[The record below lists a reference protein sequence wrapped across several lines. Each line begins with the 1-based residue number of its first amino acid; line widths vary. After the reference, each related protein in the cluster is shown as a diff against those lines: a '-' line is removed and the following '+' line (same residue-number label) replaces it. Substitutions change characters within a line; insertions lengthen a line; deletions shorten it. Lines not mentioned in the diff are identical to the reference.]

1 MINPVPVYKYVK
13 ANPLIKLNVNDRVYV
28 VNGFTFLSNQYGVT
42 RKDCL
47 RDINFEDLAKIG
59 LFEKTIT
66 NFNISN
72 YSKGDLIVLSDNKD
86 KAREVSASNPTKNR
100 VVEITKEPTVVIP
113 RKGYGK
119 APLRFIQE
127 MEVKDVNSGKM
138 EIVNTDDV
146 VSDTRKYWFLNSK
159 GQVSCTYY
167 WMNPV
172 ADLYR
177 SKTNN
182 IYYSNK
188 DAVSVLQTIEYNIN
202 NDAAVLSGGDT
213 MLGKAMMVDNLV
225 EKYMLYGRN
234 SMYDNWCCNS
244 CICKLCSTRK
254 VPGKIYLRILFYLCN
269 DLCNIKI

>member
-13 ANPLIKLNVNDRVYV
+13 ANPLIKLNVNDKVYV
-28 VNGFTFLSNQYGVT
+28 VNGITFLSNQYGVT

-47 RDINFEDLAKIG
+47 KDINFEDLVKIG
-59 LFEKTIT
+59 LFNKTIT

-113 RKGYGK
+113 QKGYGK
-119 APLRFIQE
+119 SPLRFIQE
-127 MEVKDVNSGKM
+127 MEVKDVNNRKI
-138 EIVNTDDV
+138 EIVNTDYI

-167 WMNPV
+167 WLNPV

-182 IYYSNK
+182 IYYSHNH
-188 DAVSVLQTIEYNIN
+188 AVSALQTIEYNIN
-202 NDAAVLSGGDT
+202 NDAAVLSGGDA
-213 MLGKAMMVDNLV
+213 MLGKSMMIDNLV
-225 EKYMLYGRN
+225 EK
-234 SMYDNWCCNS
+234 
-244 CICKLCSTRK
+244 
-254 VPGKIYLRILFYLCN
+254 
-269 DLCNIKI
+269 

>member
-1 MINPVPVYKYVK
+1 MINPVHVYKYVK
-13 ANPLIKLNVNDRVYV
+13 ANPLIKLNVNDRVYM
-28 VNGFTFLSNQYGVT
+28 VNGIAFLSNQYGVT

-47 RDINFEDLAKIG
+47 RDINFEDLTKIG

-66 NFNISN
+66 NFNMSN

-100 VVEITKEPTVVIP
+100 VVEITKEPTVIIP

-182 IYYSNK
+182 IYHSHK
-188 DAVSVLQTIEYNIN
+188 DAVSALQTIEYNIN

-213 MLGKAMMVDNLV
+213 MLGKSMMVDNLV
-225 EKYMLYGRN
+225 EK
-234 SMYDNWCCNS
+234 
-244 CICKLCSTRK
+244 
-254 VPGKIYLRILFYLCN
+254 
-269 DLCNIKI
+269 

>member
-1 MINPVPVYKYVK
+1 MVNQVYVYKYVK

-47 RDINFEDLAKIG
+47 RDINFEDLTKIG
-59 LFEKTIT
+59 LFEKTIN
-66 NFNISN
+66 NFNMSN

-100 VVEITKEPTVVIP
+100 VVEITKEPTIVIP

-127 MEVKDVNSGKM
+127 MEVRDVSNGKM
-138 EIVNTDDV
+138 EIVNTDDIV
-146 VSDTRKYWFLNSK
+146 GDTRKYWFLNSK

-188 DAVSVLQTIEYNIN
+188 DAASALQAIEYNIN

-225 EKYMLYGRN
+225 EK
-234 SMYDNWCCNS
+234 
-244 CICKLCSTRK
+244 
-254 VPGKIYLRILFYLCN
+254 
-269 DLCNIKI
+269 

>member
-13 ANPLIKLNVNDRVYV
+13 ANPLIKLNVNDKVYI

-47 RDINFEDLAKIG
+47 RDINFEDLTKIG
-59 LFEKTIT
+59 LFDKTIT

-100 VVEITKEPTVVIP
+100 IVEIIKEPTVVIP
-113 RKGYGK
+113 RNVYSKS
-119 APLRFIQE
+119 PLRFIQE
-127 MEVKDVNSGKM
+127 MEVRDVNNGKM
-138 EIVNTDDV
+138 EIVNTDDIV
-146 VSDTRKYWFLNSK
+146 CDTRKYWFINSK

-167 WMNPV
+167 WLNPV

-182 IYYSNK
+182 IYYSHNH
-188 DAVSVLQTIEYNIN
+188 AVIALQTIEYNIN
-202 NDAAVLSGGDT
+202 NDAAVISGGDT
-213 MLGKAMMVDNLV
+213 MMGKAMMIDNLV
-225 EKYMLYGRN
+225 EK
-234 SMYDNWCCNS
+234 
-244 CICKLCSTRK
+244 
-254 VPGKIYLRILFYLCN
+254 
-269 DLCNIKI
+269 

>member
-1 MINPVPVYKYVK
+1 MINKVPVYKYVK
-13 ANPLIKLNVNDRVYV
+13 ANPLIKLNVNDKVYV

-47 RDINFEDLAKIG
+47 KDINFEDLAKIG

-100 VVEITKEPTVVIP
+100 VVEITKEPTIVIP

-127 MEVKDVNSGKM
+127 MEVRDVNTGKM
-138 EIVNTDDV
+138 EIVNTDDI
-146 VSDTRKYWFLNSK
+146 VSDTRKYWFMNSK
-159 GQVSCTYY
+159 GQISCTYY
-167 WMNPV
+167 WLNPV

-182 IYYSNK
+182 IYYSHNH
-188 DAVSVLQTIEYNIN
+188 AVTALQTIEYNIN

-213 MLGKAMMVDNLV
+213 MIGKAMMIDKLV
-225 EKYMLYGRN
+225 EK
-234 SMYDNWCCNS
+234 
-244 CICKLCSTRK
+244 
-254 VPGKIYLRILFYLCN
+254 
-269 DLCNIKI
+269 

>member
-13 ANPLIKLNVNDRVYV
+13 ANPLIKLNVNDKVYV

-47 RDINFEDLAKIG
+47 RDINFEDLTKIG
-59 LFEKTIT
+59 LFDKTIT

-100 VVEITKEPTVVIP
+100 VVEITKEPTIVILQ
-113 RKGYGK
+113 KGYGK

-127 MEVKDVNSGKM
+127 MEVRDVNNGKM
-138 EIVNTDDV
+138 EIVNTDDI
-146 VSDTRKYWFLNSK
+146 VSDTRKYWFMNSK

-167 WMNPV
+167 WLNPV

-182 IYYSNK
+182 IYYSHNH
-188 DAVSVLQTIEYNIN
+188 AVSALQTIEYNIN

-213 MLGKAMMVDNLV
+213 MMGKAMMIDNLV
-225 EKYMLYGRN
+225 EK
-234 SMYDNWCCNS
+234 
-244 CICKLCSTRK
+244 
-254 VPGKIYLRILFYLCN
+254 
-269 DLCNIKI
+269 

>member
-13 ANPLIKLNVNDRVYV
+13 ANPLIKLNVNDKVYV
-28 VNGFTFLSNQYGVT
+28 VNGIVFLSNQYGVT
-42 RKDCL
+42 RKDSL
-47 RDINFEDLAKIG
+47 KDINFEDLVKIG

-72 YSKGDLIVLSDNKD
+72 YSKGDLIVLSNNKD
-86 KAREVSASNPTKNR
+86 KAKEVSASNPTKNR
-100 VVEITKEPTVVIP
+100 VVEITKEPTIVIP
-113 RKGYGK
+113 RKGYGQVH
-119 APLRFIQE
+119 LRFTQE
-127 MEVKDVNSGKM
+127 MEVRDVNTGKM
-138 EIVNTDDV
+138 EIINTDDV
-146 VSDTRKYWFLNSK
+146 VCNTRKYWFLNSK

-188 DAVSVLQTIEYNIN
+188 DAVNALQNIEYKIN

-213 MLGKAMMVDNLV
+213 MLGKAMLIDNLV
-225 EKYMLYGRN
+225 EK
-234 SMYDNWCCNS
+234 
-244 CICKLCSTRK
+244 
-254 VPGKIYLRILFYLCN
+254 
-269 DLCNIKI
+269 

>member
-13 ANPLIKLNVNDRVYV
+13 ANPLIKLNVNDKVYV
-28 VNGFTFLSNQYGVT
+28 VNGFTFLENQYGVT

-47 RDINFEDLAKIG
+47 RDINFEDLTKIG
-59 LFEKTIT
+59 LFDKTIT

-86 KAREVSASNPTKNR
+86 KAKEVSASNPTKNR
-100 VVEITKEPTVVIP
+100 VVEITKEPTIVIS

-127 MEVKDVNSGKM
+127 MEVRDVNNGKT
-138 EIVNTDDV
+138 EIVNTDDI

-167 WMNPV
+167 WLNPV

-182 IYYSNK
+182 IYYSHSH
-188 DAVSVLQTIEYNIN
+188 AVTALHTIEYNIN
-202 NDAAVLSGGDT
+202 NDAAVLSSGDT
-213 MLGKAMMVDNLV
+213 MMGKAMMIDNLV
-225 EKYMLYGRN
+225 EK
-234 SMYDNWCCNS
+234 
-244 CICKLCSTRK
+244 
-254 VPGKIYLRILFYLCN
+254 
-269 DLCNIKI
+269 

>member
-1 MINPVPVYKYVK
+1 MMNQVYVYKYVK
-13 ANPLIKLNVNDRVYV
+13 ANPLIKLNVNDKVYM
-28 VNGFTFLSNQYGVT
+28 VNGIVFLSNQYGVT

-47 RDINFEDLAKIG
+47 KDINFEDLAKIG

-66 NFNISN
+66 NFNMSN
-72 YSKGDLIVLSDNKD
+72 YSKGDLVVLSNNKD
-86 KAREVSASNPTKNR
+86 KAKEVSASNPTKNR
-100 VVEITKEPTVVIP
+100 VVEIIKEPTVVIP

-127 MEVKDVNSGKM
+127 MEVRDVNTGKM
-138 EIVNTDDV
+138 EIINTDDV
-146 VSDTRKYWFLNSK
+146 VCNTRKYWFLNSK

-177 SKTNN
+177 NNTNN
-182 IYYSNK
+182 IYYSHK
-188 DAVSVLQTIEYNIN
+188 DAVSALQNIEYNIN

-225 EKYMLYGRN
+225 EK
-234 SMYDNWCCNS
+234 
-244 CICKLCSTRK
+244 
-254 VPGKIYLRILFYLCN
+254 
-269 DLCNIKI
+269 

>member
-13 ANPLIKLNVNDRVYV
+13 ANPLIKLNVNDKVYV
-28 VNGFTFLSNQYGVT
+28 VNGIVFLSNQYGVT
-42 RKDCL
+42 RKDSL
-47 RDINFEDLAKIG
+47 KDINFEDLVKIG

-72 YSKGDLIVLSDNKD
+72 YSKGDLIVLSNNKD
-86 KAREVSASNPTKNR
+86 KAKEVSASNPTKNR
-100 VVEITKEPTVVIP
+100 VVEITKEPTIVIP

-119 APLRFIQE
+119 VSLRFTQE
-127 MEVKDVNSGKM
+127 MEVRDVNTGKM
-138 EIVNTDDV
+138 EIINTDDV
-146 VSDTRKYWFLNSK
+146 VCDTRKYWFLNSK

-188 DAVSVLQTIEYNIN
+188 DAVSALRNIEYKIN

-225 EKYMLYGRN
+225 EK
-234 SMYDNWCCNS
+234 
-244 CICKLCSTRK
+244 
-254 VPGKIYLRILFYLCN
+254 
-269 DLCNIKI
+269 

>member
-1 MINPVPVYKYVK
+1 MMNPVSVYKYVK
-13 ANPLIKLNVNDRVYV
+13 ANPLIKLNVNDKVYV

-47 RDINFEDLAKIG
+47 RDINFEDLTKIG
-59 LFEKTIT
+59 LFDKTIT

-100 VVEITKEPTVVIP
+100 VVEITKEPTIVILQ
-113 RKGYGK
+113 KGYGK

-127 MEVKDVNSGKM
+127 MEVRDVNNGKM
-138 EIVNTDDV
+138 EIVNTDDI
-146 VSDTRKYWFLNSK
+146 VSDTRKYWFMNSK

-167 WMNPV
+167 WLNPV

-182 IYYSNK
+182 IYYSHNH
-188 DAVSVLQTIEYNIN
+188 AVSALQTIEYNIN

-213 MLGKAMMVDNLV
+213 MMGKAMIIDNLV
-225 EKYMLYGRN
+225 EK
-234 SMYDNWCCNS
+234 
-244 CICKLCSTRK
+244 
-254 VPGKIYLRILFYLCN
+254 
-269 DLCNIKI
+269 

>member
-1 MINPVPVYKYVK
+1 MMNQVYVYKYVK
-13 ANPLIKLNVNDRVYV
+13 ANPLIKLNVNDKVYV
-28 VNGFTFLSNQYGVT
+28 VNGIVFLSSQYGVT

-47 RDINFEDLAKIG
+47 KNINFEDLVKIG
-59 LFEKTIT
+59 LFEKAIT
-66 NFNISN
+66 NFNISD
-72 YSKGDLIVLSDNKD
+72 YLKGDLVVLSNNKD
-86 KAREVSASNPTKNR
+86 KAKEVSASNPTKNR
-100 VVEITKEPTVVIP
+100 VVEIIKEPTVVIP

-127 MEVKDVNSGKM
+127 MEVRDVNSGKT

-146 VSDTRKYWFLNSK
+146 VCNTRKYWFINSK

-188 DAVSVLQTIEYNIN
+188 DAVSALQTIEYNIN

-225 EKYMLYGRN
+225 EK
-234 SMYDNWCCNS
+234 
-244 CICKLCSTRK
+244 
-254 VPGKIYLRILFYLCN
+254 
-269 DLCNIKI
+269 

>member
-42 RKDCL
+42 RKDSL
-47 RDINFEDLAKIG
+47 NNINFEDLVKIG

-66 NFNISN
+66 NFNMSN

-100 VVEITKEPTVVIP
+100 VVEITKEPTVIIP

-119 APLRFIQE
+119 AYLRFIQE
-127 MEVKDVNSGKM
+127 MEVRDVNNGKM

-177 SKTNN
+177 NNTNN
-182 IYYSNK
+182 IYYSHK
-188 DAVSVLQTIEYNIN
+188 DAVSALQTIEYNIN

-213 MLGKAMMVDNLV
+213 MLGKTMLIDNLV
-225 EKYMLYGRN
+225 EK
-234 SMYDNWCCNS
+234 
-244 CICKLCSTRK
+244 
-254 VPGKIYLRILFYLCN
+254 
-269 DLCNIKI
+269 

>member
-13 ANPLIKLNVNDRVYV
+13 ANPLIKLNVNDKVYV
-28 VNGFTFLSNQYGVT
+28 VNGIVFLSNQYGVT
-42 RKDCL
+42 RKDSL
-47 RDINFEDLAKIG
+47 KDINFEDLVKIG

-72 YSKGDLIVLSDNKD
+72 YSKGDLIVLSNNKD
-86 KAREVSASNPTKNR
+86 KAKEVSASNPTKNR
-100 VVEITKEPTVVIP
+100 VVEIIKKPTIVIP

-119 APLRFIQE
+119 VPLRFTQE
-127 MEVKDVNSGKM
+127 MEVRDVNTGKM
-138 EIVNTDDV
+138 EIINTDDV
-146 VSDTRKYWFLNSK
+146 VCDTRKYWFLNSK

-188 DAVSVLQTIEYNIN
+188 DAVSALQNIEYKIN

-213 MLGKAMMVDNLV
+213 MLGKAMLIDNLV
-225 EKYMLYGRN
+225 EK
-234 SMYDNWCCNS
+234 
-244 CICKLCSTRK
+244 
-254 VPGKIYLRILFYLCN
+254 
-269 DLCNIKI
+269 

>member
-1 MINPVPVYKYVK
+1 MMNSVFVYKYVK
-13 ANPLIKLNVNDRVYV
+13 ANPLIKLNVNDKVYV

-47 RDINFEDLAKIG
+47 RDINFEDLTKIG
-59 LFEKTIT
+59 LFDKTIT
-66 NFNISN
+66 KFNISN

-100 VVEITKEPTVVIP
+100 VVEITKEPTIVIT

-119 APLRFIQE
+119 AHLRFIQE
-127 MEVKDVNSGKM
+127 MEVRNVNTGKM
-138 EIVNTDDV
+138 EIINTDDV
-146 VSDTRKYWFLNSK
+146 VCDTRKYWFLNSK

-167 WMNPV
+167 WLNPV

-182 IYYSNK
+182 IYYSHNH
-188 DAVSVLQTIEYNIN
+188 AVIALQMVEYNIN

-213 MLGKAMMVDNLV
+213 MMGKAMMIDNLV
-225 EKYMLYGRN
+225 EK
-234 SMYDNWCCNS
+234 
-244 CICKLCSTRK
+244 
-254 VPGKIYLRILFYLCN
+254 
-269 DLCNIKI
+269 

>member
-47 RDINFEDLAKIG
+47 RDINFEDLTKIG
-59 LFEKTIT
+59 LFDKTIT

-113 RKGYGK
+113 RKGYGRS
-119 APLRFIQE
+119 PLRFIQE
-127 MEVKDVNSGKM
+127 MEVKDVNNGKM
-138 EIVNTDDV
+138 EIVNTDDI

-167 WMNPV
+167 WLNPV

-182 IYYSNK
+182 IYYSHNH
-188 DAVSVLQTIEYNIN
+188 AVGALQTIEYNIN
-202 NDAAVLSGGDT
+202 NEAAVLSGGDT
-213 MLGKAMMVDNLV
+213 MMGKAMMIDNLV
-225 EKYMLYGRN
+225 EK
-234 SMYDNWCCNS
+234 
-244 CICKLCSTRK
+244 
-254 VPGKIYLRILFYLCN
+254 
-269 DLCNIKI
+269 

>member
-1 MINPVPVYKYVK
+1 MMNQVYVYKYVK
-13 ANPLIKLNVNDRVYV
+13 ANPLIKLNVNDKVYV
-28 VNGFTFLSNQYGVT
+28 VNGIVFLSNQYGVT
-42 RKDCL
+42 RKDSL
-47 RDINFEDLAKIG
+47 KDINFEDLAKIG

-86 KAREVSASNPTKNR
+86 KAKEVSVSNPTKNR
-100 VVEITKEPTVVIP
+100 VVEITKEPTIVIP

-119 APLRFIQE
+119 VPLRFIQE
-127 MEVKDVNSGKM
+127 MEVRDVNSGKM
-138 EIVNTDDV
+138 EIINTDDIV
-146 VSDTRKYWFLNSK
+146 CDTRKYWFLNSK

-188 DAVSVLQTIEYNIN
+188 DAVSALQTIEYKIN

-225 EKYMLYGRN
+225 EK
-234 SMYDNWCCNS
+234 
-244 CICKLCSTRK
+244 
-254 VPGKIYLRILFYLCN
+254 
-269 DLCNIKI
+269 

>member
-13 ANPLIKLNVNDRVYV
+13 ANPLIKLNVNDKVYV

-47 RDINFEDLAKIG
+47 KDINFEDLAKIG
-59 LFEKTIT
+59 LFDKTIT

-100 VVEITKEPTVVIP
+100 VVEIIKEPTVVIP
-113 RKGYGK
+113 RNVYSKS
-119 APLRFIQE
+119 PLRFIQE
-127 MEVKDVNSGKM
+127 MEVRDVNNGKM
-138 EIVNTDDV
+138 EIVNTDDI

-167 WMNPV
+167 WLNPV

-182 IYYSNK
+182 IYYSHNH
-188 DAVSVLQTIEYNIN
+188 AVSALQTIEYNIN

-213 MLGKAMMVDNLV
+213 MIGKAMMIDNLV
-225 EKYMLYGRN
+225 EK
-234 SMYDNWCCNS
+234 
-244 CICKLCSTRK
+244 
-254 VPGKIYLRILFYLCN
+254 
-269 DLCNIKI
+269 

>member
-1 MINPVPVYKYVK
+1 MMNQVYVYKYVK
-13 ANPLIKLNVNDRVYV
+13 ENPLIKLNVNDRVYV
-28 VNGFTFLSNQYGVT
+28 MNGFTFLSNQYGVT

-47 RDINFEDLAKIG
+47 RDINFEDLTKIG
-59 LFEKTIT
+59 LFDKTIT
-66 NFNISN
+66 NFNMSN

-100 VVEITKEPTVVIP
+100 VVEIIKEPTVIIP

-119 APLRFIQE
+119 SPLRFIQE

-138 EIVNTDDV
+138 EIVNTDDI

-182 IYYSNK
+182 IYYSHN
-188 DAVSVLQTIEYNIN
+188 DAVSALENIEYNIN
-202 NDAAVLSGGDT
+202 NDAAVLSDGDT
-213 MLGKAMMVDNLV
+213 MLGKAMMVDNLI
-225 EKYMLYGRN
+225 GN
-234 SMYDNWCCNS
+234 
-244 CICKLCSTRK
+244 
-254 VPGKIYLRILFYLCN
+254 
-269 DLCNIKI
+269 

>member
-13 ANPLIKLNVNDRVYV
+13 ANPLIKLNVNDKVYV

-47 RDINFEDLAKIG
+47 RDINFEDLTKIG
-59 LFEKTIT
+59 LFDKTIT

-86 KAREVSASNPTKNR
+86 KAREVSASNPIKNR

-113 RKGYGK
+113 RKGYSK
-119 APLRFIQE
+119 SPLRFIQE
-127 MEVKDVNSGKM
+127 MEVRDVNNGKM
-138 EIVNTDDV
+138 KIVNTDDI

-167 WMNPV
+167 WLNPV

-182 IYYSNK
+182 IYYSHNH
-188 DAVSVLQTIEYNIN
+188 AVSALQTIEYNIN

-213 MLGKAMMVDNLV
+213 MMGKAMMIDNFV
-225 EKYMLYGRN
+225 EK
-234 SMYDNWCCNS
+234 
-244 CICKLCSTRK
+244 
-254 VPGKIYLRILFYLCN
+254 
-269 DLCNIKI
+269 

>member
-1 MINPVPVYKYVK
+1 MINPVLVYKYVK
-13 ANPLIKLNVNDRVYV
+13 ANPLIKLNINDKVYV
-28 VNGFTFLSNQYGVT
+28 ANVIVFLLNQYGVT
-42 RKDCL
+42 RKDSL
-47 RDINFEDLAKIG
+47 KDINFEDLVKIG

-66 NFNISN
+66 NFDISN

-100 VVEITKEPTVVIP
+100 VVEITKEPTIVIP
-113 RKGYGK
+113 RKVSGK

-127 MEVKDVNSGKM
+127 MEVKDVNSGKI

-146 VSDTRKYWFLNSK
+146 VCDTRKYWFLNSK

-177 SKTNN
+177 SNTNN

-188 DAVSVLQTIEYNIN
+188 DAVSALQTIKYNIN

-213 MLGKAMMVDNLV
+213 MLGKAMLIDNLV
-225 EKYMLYGRN
+225 EK
-234 SMYDNWCCNS
+234 
-244 CICKLCSTRK
+244 
-254 VPGKIYLRILFYLCN
+254 
-269 DLCNIKI
+269 

>member
-1 MINPVPVYKYVK
+1 MINPVHVYKYVK

-42 RKDCL
+42 RKDSL
-47 RDINFEDLAKIG
+47 NNINFEDLVKIG

-66 NFNISN
+66 NFNMSN

-100 VVEITKEPTVVIP
+100 VVEIIKEPTVIIP
-113 RKGYGK
+113 RKGYGRS
-119 APLRFIQE
+119 PLRFIQE
-127 MEVKDVNSGKM
+127 MEVRDVSNGKM
-138 EIVNTDDV
+138 EIVNTDDIV
-146 VSDTRKYWFLNSK
+146 GDTRKYWFLNSK

-182 IYYSNK
+182 IYHSHK
-188 DAVSVLQTIEYNIN
+188 DAVSALQTIEYNIN
-202 NDAAVLSGGDT
+202 NDAAVLSGGDI
-213 MLGKAMMVDNLV
+213 MMGKAMMVDNLV
-225 EKYMLYGRN
+225 EK
-234 SMYDNWCCNS
+234 
-244 CICKLCSTRK
+244 
-254 VPGKIYLRILFYLCN
+254 
-269 DLCNIKI
+269 

>member
-47 RDINFEDLAKIG
+47 RDINFEDLTKIG
-59 LFEKTIT
+59 LFDKTIT

-100 VVEITKEPTVVIP
+100 VVEITKEPTVIIP
-113 RKGYGK
+113 RKGYGRS
-119 APLRFIQE
+119 PLRFIQE
-127 MEVKDVNSGKM
+127 MEVKDVNNGKM
-138 EIVNTDDV
+138 EIVNTDDI

-167 WMNPV
+167 WLNPV

-182 IYYSNK
+182 IYYSHK
-188 DAVSVLQTIEYNIN
+188 DAVSALQIIEYNIN

-213 MLGKAMMVDNLV
+213 MMGKAMMIDNLV
-225 EKYMLYGRN
+225 EK
-234 SMYDNWCCNS
+234 
-244 CICKLCSTRK
+244 
-254 VPGKIYLRILFYLCN
+254 
-269 DLCNIKI
+269 

>member
-1 MINPVPVYKYVK
+1 MMNPVPVYKYVK
-13 ANPLIKLNVNDRVYV
+13 ANPLIKLNVNDKVYV

-47 RDINFEDLAKIG
+47 RDINFEDLTKIG
-59 LFEKTIT
+59 LFDKTIT

-100 VVEITKEPTVVIP
+100 VVEIIKEPTIVILQ
-113 RKGYGK
+113 KGYGK

-127 MEVKDVNSGKM
+127 MEVRDVNNGKT
-138 EIVNTDDV
+138 EIVNTDDI
-146 VSDTRKYWFLNSK
+146 VSDTRKYWFMNSK

-167 WMNPV
+167 WLNPV

-182 IYYSNK
+182 IYYSHNH
-188 DAVSVLQTIEYNIN
+188 AVSALQTIEYNIN

-213 MLGKAMMVDNLV
+213 MMGKAMMIDNLV
-225 EKYMLYGRN
+225 EK
-234 SMYDNWCCNS
+234 
-244 CICKLCSTRK
+244 
-254 VPGKIYLRILFYLCN
+254 
-269 DLCNIKI
+269 

>member
-13 ANPLIKLNVNDRVYV
+13 ANPLIKLNVNDKVYI
-28 VNGFTFLSNQYGVT
+28 VNGIVFLSNQYGVT
-42 RKDCL
+42 RKDSL
-47 RDINFEDLAKIG
+47 KDINFEDLVKIG

-72 YSKGDLIVLSDNKD
+72 YSKGDLIVLSNNKD
-86 KAREVSASNPTKNR
+86 KAKEVSASNPTKNR
-100 VVEITKEPTVVIP
+100 VVEITKEPTIVIP

-119 APLRFIQE
+119 VPLRFTQE
-127 MEVKDVNSGKM
+127 MEVRDVNTGKM
-138 EIVNTDDV
+138 EIINTDDV
-146 VSDTRKYWFLNSK
+146 VCNTRKYWFLNSK

-167 WMNPV
+167 WMNHV

-188 DAVSVLQTIEYNIN
+188 DAVSALQNIEYKIN

-213 MLGKAMMVDNLV
+213 MLGKAMLIDNLV
-225 EKYMLYGRN
+225 EK
-234 SMYDNWCCNS
+234 
-244 CICKLCSTRK
+244 
-254 VPGKIYLRILFYLCN
+254 
-269 DLCNIKI
+269 

>member
-13 ANPLIKLNVNDRVYV
+13 SNPLIKLNVNDKVYV

-47 RDINFEDLAKIG
+47 RDINFEDLTKIG
-59 LFEKTIT
+59 LFDKTIT

-100 VVEITKEPTVVIP
+100 VVEITKELTIVIS
-113 RKGYGK
+113 RKRYGK

-127 MEVKDVNSGKM
+127 MEVRDVNNGKM
-138 EIVNTDDV
+138 EIVNTDDI
-146 VSDTRKYWFLNSK
+146 VSDTRKYWFMNSK

-167 WMNPV
+167 WLNPV

-182 IYYSNK
+182 IYYSHNH
-188 DAVSVLQTIEYNIN
+188 AVSALQTIEYNIN

-213 MLGKAMMVDNLV
+213 MLGKAMMIDNLV
-225 EKYMLYGRN
+225 EK
-234 SMYDNWCCNS
+234 
-244 CICKLCSTRK
+244 
-254 VPGKIYLRILFYLCN
+254 
-269 DLCNIKI
+269 

>member
-13 ANPLIKLNVNDRVYV
+13 ANPLIKLNVNDKVYV
-28 VNGFTFLSNQYGVT
+28 VNGIVFLSNQYGVT
-42 RKDCL
+42 RKDSL
-47 RDINFEDLAKIG
+47 KDINFEDLVKIG

-72 YSKGDLIVLSDNKD
+72 YSKGDLIVLSNNKD
-86 KAREVSASNPTKNR
+86 KAKEVSASNPTKNR
-100 VVEITKEPTVVIP
+100 VVEITKEPTIVIP

-119 APLRFIQE
+119 VPLRFTQE
-127 MEVKDVNSGKM
+127 MEVRDVNTGKM
-138 EIVNTDDV
+138 EIINTDNV
-146 VSDTRKYWFLNSK
+146 VCNTRKYWFLNSK

-188 DAVSVLQTIEYNIN
+188 DAVSALQNIEYKIN

-213 MLGKAMMVDNLV
+213 MLGKAMLIDNLV
-225 EKYMLYGRN
+225 EK
-234 SMYDNWCCNS
+234 
-244 CICKLCSTRK
+244 
-254 VPGKIYLRILFYLCN
+254 
-269 DLCNIKI
+269 

>member
-1 MINPVPVYKYVK
+1 MNPVSVYKYVK
-13 ANPLIKLNVNDRVYV
+13 ANPLIKLNVNDKVYV

-47 RDINFEDLAKIG
+47 RDINFEDLTKIG
-59 LFEKTIT
+59 LFDKTIT

-100 VVEITKEPTVVIP
+100 VVEITKEPTIVILQ
-113 RKGYGK
+113 KGYGK
-119 APLRFIQE
+119 SPLRFIQE
-127 MEVKDVNSGKM
+127 MEVRDVNNGKM
-138 EIVNTDDV
+138 EIVNTDDI
-146 VSDTRKYWFLNSK
+146 VSDTRKYWFMNSK

-167 WMNPV
+167 WLNPV

-182 IYYSNK
+182 IYYSHNH
-188 DAVSVLQTIEYNIN
+188 AVSALQTIEYNIN

-213 MLGKAMMVDNLV
+213 MMGKAMMIDNLV
-225 EKYMLYGRN
+225 EK
-234 SMYDNWCCNS
+234 
-244 CICKLCSTRK
+244 
-254 VPGKIYLRILFYLCN
+254 
-269 DLCNIKI
+269 

>member
-13 ANPLIKLNVNDRVYV
+13 ANPLIKLNVNDRVYI

-47 RDINFEDLAKIG
+47 RDINFEDLTKIG
-59 LFEKTIT
+59 LFDKTIT

-113 RKGYGK
+113 RKGYGRS
-119 APLRFIQE
+119 PLRFIQE
-127 MEVKDVNSGKM
+127 MEVKDVNNGKM
-138 EIVNTDDV
+138 EIVNTDDI

-167 WMNPV
+167 WLNPV

-182 IYYSNK
+182 IYYSHNH
-188 DAVSVLQTIEYNIN
+188 AVIALQTIEYNIN

-213 MLGKAMMVDNLV
+213 MMGKAMMIDNLV
-225 EKYMLYGRN
+225 EK
-234 SMYDNWCCNS
+234 
-244 CICKLCSTRK
+244 
-254 VPGKIYLRILFYLCN
+254 
-269 DLCNIKI
+269 